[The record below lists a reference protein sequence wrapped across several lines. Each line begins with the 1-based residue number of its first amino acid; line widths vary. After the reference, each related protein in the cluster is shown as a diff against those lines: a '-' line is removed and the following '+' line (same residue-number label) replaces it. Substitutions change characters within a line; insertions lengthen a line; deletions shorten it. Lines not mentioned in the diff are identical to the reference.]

1 MRLVDMLGLYRQRHT
16 LDRHGLP
23 MSSEY
28 SAADVLLCKRSDR
41 SLNRYSLFMAGLAHI
56 SVPNCSGPPSECET
70 WVSGGKYGMIIAN
83 DLKSDSKDGHITE
96 FPSSDTT
103 VIAQFPCDGNVPP
116 AHIVLHKG
124 PCRPDE
130 MLAL

>member
-1 MRLVDMLGLYRQRHT
+1 
-16 LDRHGLP
+16 

-28 SAADVLLCKRSDR
+28 FAADVLLCKRSDR

-56 SVPNCSGPPSECET
+56 SVLNCSGLPSECET